1 MSVIVTALFPTKVEA
16 SDNFYDTLVSVL
28 PETRAYDGCIG
39 VTPHRDLDDA
49 SRILLIEGVSEL
61 NEEFEPAAL
70 EHERAARAQVERAKA
85 LESIHVIRAGDE
97 LRTDDR

>member
-49 SRILLIEGVSEL
+49 SRILLIEEWESREHYLAYLQWRVETGL
-61 NEEFEPAAL
+61 IDAIGPMLAGEP
-70 EHERAARAQVERAKA
+70 VT
-85 LESIHVIRAGDE
+85 SFYSSSPG
-97 LRTDDR
+97 